1 MPPSGFSQKAINGL
15 LQFIKAGYEDAKT
28 KHNGTSL
35 SEGVFLRNF
44 AKELENKC
52 PQNISEEG
60 IKGLAIFM
68 AECYKDLANEIK
80 VGQDVHG
87 RSVIE
92 GRAIDKEL
100 NQIGNHLIEFTL

>member
-1 MPPSGFSQKAINGL
+1 M
-15 LQFIKAGYEDAKT
+15 T
-28 KHNGTSL
+28 
-35 SEGVFLRNF
+35 
-44 AKELENKC
+44 
-52 PQNISEEG
+52 
-60 IKGLAIFM
+60 
-68 AECYKDLANEIK
+68 ECYKDLANEIK